1 MPSPACQGLS
11 WCKCFSLPCPDDT
24 SSSDMDLLSSKGSAL
39 LGPSLSLSLA
49 ALSLC
54 SPAPVPSPVPSA
66 APQAGSASPPQAPCV
81 FFLPAAQVL
90 PQRAPDAAGA
100 EGGAGLP
107 VPECELCVCVGL
119 AQPWAWPSLGVP
131 HHLLPARG
139 RCVLPQLL
147 PLVTDG
153 SPLSHT
159 SPRTGQRCPLFALW
173 ALGIPLFPGLC
184 LFLSPLGSRS
194 CGQGSEL
201 SPVASR
207 LR

>member
-1 MPSPACQGLS
+1 MPSPACRGLC

-24 SSSDMDLLSSKGSAL
+24 SPSDMDLLSSKGSAL

-54 SPAPVPSPVPSA
+54 SPAPVPSPVPSPGPSA

-107 VPECELCVCVGL
+107 VPECELCVCVSL

-131 HHLLPARG
+131 ITCSLLGDVVSCHSSCPWLQTGPRCHTRHHAQDSVDPCLLSGP
-139 RCVLPQLL
+139 
-147 PLVTDG
+147 
-153 SPLSHT
+153 
-159 SPRTGQRCPLFALW
+159 
-173 ALGIPLFPGLC
+173 
-184 LFLSPLGSRS
+184 
-194 CGQGSEL
+194 
-201 SPVASR
+201 
-207 LR
+207 